1 MLDLKK
7 ADNLVEEKE
16 EFKEGTS
23 LENRKIQTD
32 QLLSHNNNHIRKLK
46 WNINITK
53 YFIIL

>member
-16 EFKEGTS
+16 EFKEGIS
-23 LENRKIQTD
+23 LENKKIQTD
-32 QLLSHNNNHIRKLK
+32 QLLSHNNKHIRKLK
-46 WNINITK
+46 WIINITK